1 VYLTRQIHFGILLF
15 QLLVKPPDFSLNMRA
30 IYIVGL
36 LTFIALQSLGNAQQP
51 FISVHAEQV
60 LHRITPY
67 LTGACIEDVNHEV
80 YGGIDS
86 QMIFGESFAE
96 PASQL
101 PLAGFKVFGGRWT
114 IENDG
119 SLQGA
124 GGNGSKIIWDG
135 AALSEGEASV
145 DVMLTEAGGGNGG
158 LILKVSDAAKGAD
171 LFNGYEVSLE
181 RPGTLVIGRHRQ
193 NWEPLRRV
201 PCDVP
206 INEWIRLTVR
216 MTGRSLE
223 ILLNGV
229 SIAQYEDTEHPLD
242 TGAIGL
248 RIWQHDVRFRN
259 LSVTSGGTQQKIPF
273 EYATGNSLSENVSGM
288 WRAIHQGAAAGSFAL
303 ESQDAFSGRQ
313 SQRIT
318 FAGGSGVIGIENQG
332 LNRWGMNFVK
342 GKTYEGY
349 VFVRASVPMEFFVS
363 LESRDGQ
370 SIYDEKRLKTASG
383 YWERLNFTL
392 KPMAP
397 EHAGRFAIKLKRP
410 GTLRV
415 GYAFLQPGEWGRFKG
430 LPVRKD
436 IAQGL
441 IDQGITVL
449 RQGGSMVNAAEYRW
463 KKMLG
468 PRAKRPPYAGT
479 WYPHSSNGWGIFDFL
494 NFCEAAE
501 FLAVPD
507 INFNE
512 TPQDMADFVEY
523 VNGPADSAWGRQR
536 AADGHPKPYGLKHL
550 EIGNEERVDESYFQK
565 FKGIAEAIWTRD
577 PQIILVVG
585 DFAYGQTIKDPFH
598 INGAASRITTL
609 AAQQKILQLAKD
621 HDREV
626 WFDVHVGTDGP
637 RPDFGGTF
645 SYIDALDKLAEGAR
659 HHVVIFEYNAGN
671 HSFRRALAN
680 AAATIWVERDGRLP
694 VVTSAN
700 CLQPD
705 GQNDNDWNQGLLFL
719 NPSQVWLQPPGY
731 VTQMISRN
739 YQPLVVK
746 SEIENSANN
755 FLDVCATKSDDGKT
769 LVLQVVNAD
778 ANEVTLPLKLSGF
791 TPATRLAGIQTLSG
805 PLNASNSAANPDFIK
820 PTGIEWKH
828 RLEHGETTVTFA
840 PHSFTVIRF

>member
-1 VYLTRQIHFGILLF
+1 MQKALALSFLI
-15 QLLVKPPDFSLNMRA
+15 
-30 IYIVGL
+30 
-36 LTFIALQSLGNAQQP
+36 FITGQDLGNAQQP
-51 FISVHAEQV
+51 IISVHADQV
-60 LHRITPY
+60 LHRLTPY

-101 PLAGFKVFGGRWT
+101 PLKGFKVFGGRWT
-114 IENDG
+114 IADDG
-119 SLQGA
+119 SLHGV
-124 GGNGSKIIWDG
+124 GGNGSKIVWNG
-135 AALSEGEASV
+135 SALSEGEASV
-145 DVMLTEAGGGNGG
+145 DVMLTESGGGNGG
-158 LILKVSDAAKGAD
+158 LILKVSDAREGAD
-171 LFNGYEVSLE
+171 SFNGYEVSLE

-201 PCDVP
+201 PCEVP
-206 INEWIRLTVR
+206 VNEWIRLTVR
-216 MTGRSLE
+216 MTGKSLE
-223 ILLNGV
+223 ILVNGK

-242 TGAIGL
+242 TGAVGL

-259 LSVTSGGTQQKIPF
+259 FSITTGASPQRIPF
-273 EYATGNSLSENVSGM
+273 EYDSANSMSENVSGM
-288 WRAIHQGAAAGSFAL
+288 WRAIRQGAATGTFSL
-303 ESQDAFSGRQ
+303 ESQDAFSGHQ
-313 SQRIT
+313 SQQIT
-318 FAGGSGVIGIENQG
+318 FASGSGAIGIENQG

-349 VFVRASVPMEFFVS
+349 VYVSASSQTEFFVS

-370 SIYDEKRLKTASG
+370 NIYAEKRLEAAG
-383 YWERLNFTL
+383 GDWRRLDFGL
-392 KPMAP
+392 EPSAA
-397 EHAGRFAIKLKRP
+397 EGAGRFAIKLKQP
-410 GTLRV
+410 DTLRI
-415 GYAFLQPGEWGRFKG
+415 GYAFLQPVDWGRFKG

-436 IAQGL
+436 VAQGL
-441 IDQGITVL
+441 IGQGITVL

-468 PRAKRPPYAGT
+468 PRPKRPPYAGT

-494 NFCEAAE
+494 NFCEAAG

-507 INFNE
+507 VNCNE
-512 TPQDMADFVEY
+512 TPHDMADFIEY
-523 VNGPADSAWGRQR
+523 VNGPAKSEWGRRR

-565 FKGIAEAIWTRD
+565 FKGIAEAIWARD
-577 PQIILVVG
+577 PQIILIVG
-585 DFAYGQTIKDPFH
+585 DFAYSRAINDPFH
-598 INGAASRITTL
+598 FNGAASRITTL
-609 AAQQKILQLAKD
+609 AAQRKILQLARD

-659 HHVVIFEYNAGN
+659 HRVVIFEYNAGN
-671 HSFRRALAN
+671 HSLRRALAN

-719 NPSQVWLQPPGY
+719 NPSQVWLQPPSH
-731 VTQMISRN
+731 VTQMLSRN

-746 SEIENSANN
+746 SEIENSTNK
-755 FLDVCATKSDDGKT
+755 FLDVCATKSEDGKT
-769 LVLQVVNAD
+769 LILQVVNAN
-778 ANEVTLPLKLSGF
+778 ANEVTLPLKISGF
-791 TPATRLAGIQTLSG
+791 IPATRSARVQTLSG
-805 PLNASNSAANPDFIK
+805 ALDARNTAANPDSIK
-820 PTGIEWKH
+820 PTIVQWKH
-828 RLEHGETTVTFA
+828 GLEHGETTVTFA
-840 PHSFTVIRF
+840 AHSFTIIRF